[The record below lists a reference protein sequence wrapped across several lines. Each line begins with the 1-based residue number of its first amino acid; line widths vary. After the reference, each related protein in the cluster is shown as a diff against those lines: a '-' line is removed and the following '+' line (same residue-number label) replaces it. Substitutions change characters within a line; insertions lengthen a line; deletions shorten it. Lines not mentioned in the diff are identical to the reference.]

1 METTKYKINNL
12 KLKIHDYFLMENLLN
27 NLMKISVK
35 YFVMSINFNDIYY
48 GNKNPEQLKICVL
61 ICILLWLMTFSG
73 ISFVLSDELYSFI
86 DCPCFP
92 GHFRTILLL
101 TGFSSIAI
109 LVAKTD
115 IILAEIKSNLN
126 EFKIFYYLM
135 NDIKSEHK
143 LSKANNEKL
152 AVLCRIIQIL
162 VMNYGLKFGIIFGSF
177 IIIKYA
183 IEFKILFFQLTIII
197 LPIPFLIIYVF
208 TAASIFFIFVIL
220 FYYYKLLFDQ
230 ISDQF
235 KLISNRKSLVIN
247 KIIEKKLIQLIYEHK
262 SASIEINKINLSI
275 RRTAAC
281 IFILFSFA
289 KIISLYLFIYSND
302 IIIRFVLMNAIVASV
317 IFGYAMTYFFSLQ
330 IESAHKSYKSVH
342 SIVCKYKMRFN
353 IKLKVS

>member
-1 METTKYKINNL
+1 MKRIKTKIIRL
-12 KLKIHDYFLMENLLN
+12 KSKVNEYL
-27 NLMKISVK
+27 LMKESMNYLMKLLKKFYVIS
-35 YFVMSINFNDIYY
+35 IDFNDIYY

-197 LPIPFLIIYVF
+197 LPIPFPI
-208 TAASIFFIFVIL
+208 
-220 FYYYKLLFDQ
+220 
-230 ISDQF
+230 
-235 KLISNRKSLVIN
+235 
-247 KIIEKKLIQLIYEHK
+247 
-262 SASIEINKINLSI
+262 
-275 RRTAAC
+275 
-281 IFILFSFA
+281 
-289 KIISLYLFIYSND
+289 
-302 IIIRFVLMNAIVASV
+302 
-317 IFGYAMTYFFSLQ
+317 
-330 IESAHKSYKSVH
+330 
-342 SIVCKYKMRFN
+342 
-353 IKLKVS
+353 